1 MKRLLL
7 MGNPNVGKSV
17 VFSRLTGVHV
27 ISSNYPGTTVEYT
40 KGYMNLGEER
50 VEIVDIPGA
59 YTLDPTC
66 KAEEV
71 AVEMLKEGDLVIH
84 VVDATN
90 LERNLYLTLQLLERE
105 VPLIIAMNVWDE
117 TRHRGIHID
126 LKKLEGML
134 GVPIVPTV
142 AVSGEGIKELVS
154 RIPEATFTRKS
165 HSSSDELWAEIGR
178 ITADVQIIGHRHHTW
193 KDRFEEASIKPIT
206 GIPIA
211 LVIIIL
217 VFTFVRQIG
226 EGMITYGFEPLFQYV
241 YEPVLMK
248 VSFFLGSSGIVHDV
262 LIGKLMDGR
271 IDFELSFG
279 VLSTGLFVPVGI
291 VLPYVFAFYFALG
304 FLEDLG
310 YLPRLAIL
318 TDNFMHRLGLHGY
331 AVIPN
336 VLGLGCNVPG
346 ILATRILESKRERF
360 IAATIM
366 AIGVPCAALQAMI
379 LGLVGERG
387 GHYVAI
393 VYGTLFVVWFV
404 LGFVLNKVL
413 KGFSPEILTEIPPYR
428 FPPLGILFKKLRVR
442 LSHFLKEA
450 IPFVLLGVLLI
461 NVLFVFKIMDLLAML
476 TAPVIRGIFGLPQE
490 AISALFVGFL
500 RKDIAVGMLGPLH
513 LTNKQLVVGVTVL
526 SIYFP
531 CAATFIVLLKEL
543 GLGGMLKSAGI
554 MITVAVIVG
563 GLLNLIL

>member
-1 MKRLLL
+1 MKRVLL

-17 VFSRLTGVHV
+17 VFSRLTGVNV
-27 ISSNYPGTTVEYT
+27 VSSNYPGTTVGYT
-40 KGYMNLGEER
+40 RGHMHIGSER
-50 VEIVDIPGA
+50 VEIVDVPGA

-71 AVEMLKEGDLVIH
+71 AVEMLLEGDLVMNI
-84 VVDATN
+84 VDATN
-90 LERNLYLTLQLLERE
+90 LERNLFLTLQLLEKDI
-105 VPLIIAMNVWDE
+105 PLLLALNIWDE
-117 TRHRGIHID
+117 ARHRGIHID
-126 LKKLEGML
+126 VEKLEAIL

-154 RIPEATFTRKS
+154 RLPEARVARRPSAT
-165 HSSSDELWAEIGR
+165 SDELWSEIGR
-178 ITADVQIIGHRHHTW
+178 ITAEVQTITHRHHTW
-193 KDRFEEASIKPIT
+193 RDRFEEASIKPIT

-211 LVIIIL
+211 LTMILL
-217 VFTFVRQIG
+217 VFTFVRLVG
-226 EGMITYGFEPLFQYV
+226 EGLIAYLFEPLFHDV
-241 YEPVLMK
+241 YAPLLMK
-248 VSFFLGSSGIVHDV
+248 IGSLLGSGGIVHDV
-262 LIGKLMDGR
+262 VVGTLIDGR

-279 VLSTGLFVPVGI
+279 VLSTGLFVPLGI

-310 YLPRLAIL
+310 YLPRLAVL

-331 AVIPN
+331 AIIPN

-387 GHYVAI
+387 VRYVAV
-393 VYGTLFVVWFV
+393 VYGTLFLVWFL
-404 LGFVLNKVL
+404 LGFILNRVL

-428 FPPLGILFKKLRVR
+428 FPPFRILLRKLWYR
-442 LSHFLKEA
+442 LSNFLREA

-461 NVLFVFKIMDLLAML
+461 NVLFVFKIMNAIATL
-476 TAPVIRGIFGLPQE
+476 TAPVIRGIFGLPEE
-490 AISALFVGFL
+490 AISVLVIGFL
-500 RKDIAVGMLGPLH
+500 RKDIAVGMLGPLN
-513 LTNKQLVVGVTVL
+513 LSTKQLVVGTTVL

-531 CAATFIVLLKEL
+531 CAATFIILLKEL
-543 GLGGMLKSAGI
+543 GLRGMLRSAGI
-554 MITVAVIVG
+554 MILVAITVG

>member
-1 MKRLLL
+1 

-17 VFSRLTGVHV
+17 VFTRLTGVHV
-27 ISSNYPGTTVEYT
+27 VSSNYPGTTVEFT
-40 KGYMNLGEER
+40 KGQMKVGSER
-50 VEIVDIPGA
+50 VEIIDVPGA

-71 AVEMLKEGDLVIH
+71 AVEMLKEGDLVIN

-90 LERNLYLTLQLLERE
+90 LERNLFLTLQLLEQNI
-105 VPLIIAMNVWDE
+105 PLVIALNVWDE

-126 LKKLEGML
+126 VKRLESL
-134 GVPIVPTV
+134 LVVPVVPTV
-142 AVSGEGIKELVS
+142 AVTGEGIKDLVS
-154 RIPEATFTRKS
+154 RFSEAALPHKPPLSADDR
-165 HSSSDELWAEIGR
+165 WVEIGR
-178 ITADVQIIGHRHHTW
+178 ITAEVQNIVHRHHTW
-193 KDRFEEASIKPIT
+193 RDRLEEASIKPAT

-211 LVIIIL
+211 ILVIYLI
-217 VFTFVRQIG
+217 FTFVRQIG
-226 EGMITYGFEPLFQYV
+226 EGFITYISEPLFQHV
-241 YEPVLMK
+241 YEPILMK
-248 VSFFLGSSGIVHDV
+248 LSAILGSGGIVHDV
-262 LIGKLMDGR
+262 FIGTLIDGH

-279 VLSTGLFVPVGI
+279 VLSTGLFVPLGI

-304 FLEDLG
+304 FLEDFG

-331 AVIPN
+331 AIIPN

-366 AIGVPCAALQAMI
+366 SIGVPCAALQAMI

-387 GHYVAI
+387 GQYVAI
-393 VYGTLFVVWFV
+393 VYGTIFLVWFL
-404 LGFVLNKVL
+404 LGFLLNKVL

-428 FPPLGILFKKLRVR
+428 FPPLGILLTKLWYR
-442 LSHFLKEA
+442 LSHFLREA

-461 NVLFVFKIMDLLAML
+461 NVLFVLKIMDGIATL
-476 TAPVIRGIFGLPQE
+476 TAPVIRGIFGLPEQ
-490 AISALFVGFL
+490 AISVLVIGFL
-500 RKDIAVGMLGPLH
+500 RKDIAVGMLSPLN
-513 LTNKQLVVGVTVL
+513 LTTKQLVVGATVL

-543 GLGGMLKSAGI
+543 GLKDMLKSVGI
-554 MITVAVIVG
+554 MIAVAIIVG
-563 GLLNLIL
+563 GLLNMILSRL

>member
-1 MKRLLL
+1 

-17 VFSRLTGVHV
+17 VFSRLTGVNV
-27 ISSNYPGTTVEYT
+27 VSSNYPGTTVGYT
-40 KGYMNLGEER
+40 RGHMHIGSER
-50 VEIVDIPGA
+50 VEIVDVPGA

-71 AVEMLKEGDLVIH
+71 AVEMLLEGDLVMNI
-84 VVDATN
+84 VDATN
-90 LERNLYLTLQLLERE
+90 LERNLFLTLQLLEKDI
-105 VPLIIAMNVWDE
+105 PLLLALNIWDE
-117 TRHRGIHID
+117 ARHRGIHID
-126 LKKLEGML
+126 VEKLEAIL

-154 RIPEATFTRKS
+154 RLPEARVARRPSAT
-165 HSSSDELWAEIGR
+165 SDELWSEIGR
-178 ITADVQIIGHRHHTW
+178 ITAEVQTITHRHHTW
-193 KDRFEEASIKPIT
+193 RDRFEEASIKPIT

-211 LVIIIL
+211 LTMILL
-217 VFTFVRQIG
+217 VFTFVRLVG
-226 EGMITYGFEPLFQYV
+226 EGLIAYLFEPLFHDV
-241 YEPVLMK
+241 YAPLLMK
-248 VSFFLGSSGIVHDV
+248 IGSLLGSGGIVHDV
-262 LIGKLMDGR
+262 VVGTLIDGR

-279 VLSTGLFVPVGI
+279 VLSTGLFVPLGI

-310 YLPRLAIL
+310 YLPRLAVL

-331 AVIPN
+331 AIIPN

-387 GHYVAI
+387 VRYVAV
-393 VYGTLFVVWFV
+393 VYGTLFLVWFL
-404 LGFVLNKVL
+404 LGFILNRVL

-428 FPPLGILFKKLRVR
+428 FPPFRILLRKLWYR
-442 LSHFLKEA
+442 LSNFLREA

-461 NVLFVFKIMDLLAML
+461 NVLFVFKIMNAIATL
-476 TAPVIRGIFGLPQE
+476 TAPVIRGIFGLPEE
-490 AISALFVGFL
+490 AISVLVIGFL
-500 RKDIAVGMLGPLH
+500 RKDIAVGMLGPLN
-513 LTNKQLVVGVTVL
+513 LSTKQLVVGTTVL

-531 CAATFIVLLKEL
+531 CAATFIILLKEL
-543 GLGGMLKSAGI
+543 GLRGMLRSAGI
-554 MITVAVIVG
+554 MILVAITVG